1 MEEHRDE
8 EESVVE
14 VARHGP
20 VGARDAVGAYSVQGV
35 GGRWSADTDDE
46 EEVEVSV
53 QALEIGKLGTER
65 WNGLG

>member
-20 VGARDAVGAYSVQGV
+20 VGARDTVSAYSFQGV

-46 EEVEVSV
+46 EEGKVSV
-53 QALEIGKLGTER
+53 
-65 WNGLG
+65 